1 MKKMGKIFAGL
12 AIGVLA
18 CGFAAC
24 DLGALGSGAGNSN
37 SNSPEV
43 HECTAKET
51 EIIEAPT
58 CVMDGQGLEIC
69 ECGASW
75 SVTLKA
81 FGHIEVL
88 HEGKAATC
96 VEKGWEPYST
106 CSREGCT
113 VPVYKEELEIDPNNH
128 TFVDGVCKDCKAA
141 KLTFKFEKWDQDP
154 RYYAITE
161 CVSYGE
167 DEIVIPSTYTDQ
179 NGKVWNVKAVYGD
192 IFQDCK
198 AKKITIS
205 EGLESI
211 GSFKGCVNL
220 TDIIIPDSVTEIGS
234 FMFTGCEKLTSITI
248 GKGLKEWAH
257 LVFEGGNVGVT
268 NITVSEENKYLKSVD
283 GNVYSKDGKTL
294 LQYAIG
300 KTDKTF
306 TIPDGVTAV
315 NKGAFH
321 ECVNLTGVVF
331 PNTLETLDEYAFS
344 NCKNLTDITFGSSLK
359 VIKSHAFRSCNGL
372 TSVVLPDSVEEIEYW
387 VFSGCQELTSMTI
400 GLGAKYIGAYM
411 VQATPKLTGVIF
423 KNPNGWKLGQYNGAE
438 ISADILSDPEKAM
451 EYLRDVQ
458 NKEMVRIDATEDAE

>member
-1 MKKMGKIFAGL
+1 MKKIEKIFAGL
-12 AIGVLA
+12 AISLLA
-18 CGFAAC
+18 CGLTAC
-24 DLGALGSGAGNSN
+24 DLGALGSGTGDSSSN
-37 SNSPEV
+37 IPDV
-43 HECTAKET
+43 HECTPQRT
-51 EIIEAPT
+51 EIIEAAT
-58 CVMDGQGLEIC
+58 CVMDGQGMAYC
-69 ECGASW
+69 ECGSSW
-75 SVTLKA
+75 SVTLEA
-81 FGHIEVL
+81 FGHIEVP

-113 VPVYKEELEIDPNNH
+113 TPVYKEELEIDPNNH
-128 TFVDGVCKDCKAA
+128 TFVDGICKDCKEA
-141 KLTFKFEKWDQDP
+141 KLTFKFEKWDHDS

-179 NGKVWNVKAVYGD
+179 NGKVWGVKAVFGD

-205 EGLESI
+205 EGIETV

-220 TDIIIPDSVTEIGS
+220 TEIIIPDSVTEIGS

-257 LVFEGGNVGVT
+257 LVFEGGNIGVT

-306 TIPDGVTAV
+306 TIPDGVTMV
-315 NKGAFH
+315 KKGAFH
-321 ECVNLTGVVF
+321 ECINLTGVVF
-331 PNTLETLDEYAFS
+331 PDTLETLDEYAFS

-359 VIKSHAFRSCNGL
+359 VIKSHAFISCNSI
-372 TSVVLPDSVEEIEYW
+372 TSFVIPDSVEEIGVW
-387 VFSGCQELTSMTI
+387 VFSGCAELTSITV
-400 GLGAKYIGAYM
+400 GSGVKHIGAYLVWNM
-411 VQATPKLTGVIF
+411 PKTTSVIF
-423 KNPNGWKLGQYNGAE
+423 KNPNGWRLGQYNGAE

-451 EYLRDVQ
+451 EYLRDTQ
-458 NKEMVRIDATEDAE
+458 NKEMVRIDATEGAE